1 MHPDGR
7 AGRGALGRI
16 GGRRTVIGEPAVA
29 SPDRRSDPA
38 GRGGTRRRYVAAERE
53 RRVSGSG
60 EHPSTGL
67 SRDTDGA
74 ILEKPTASFSCR
86 SRYRRRFRKSPRAI
100 CAQPFPMQSAKLR
113 NGLAHTRS
121 RQTWRRFASSPLAY
135 SADTSP
141 ALPGCRW
148 LPRSS
153 GDFAEPSDGLE
164 PSTPSLPCAP
174 ERLPWVATGCGLACL
189 SGFRGRLIC
198 HWLPLVAPAGL
209 HKCSILGARDR
220 RWAKEFRRPACA
232 ASSVEPFSVWRGH
245 FVQSQWLV
253 TTMNS
258 SPCAA
263 RHG

>member
-198 HWLPLVAPAGL
+198 HWLRPLGSINAP
-209 HKCSILGARDR
+209 
-220 RWAKEFRRPACA
+220 
-232 ASSVEPFSVWRGH
+232 SSVPGIADGQRNSDGPHVRPRVLSPFLHGGVILFKANG
-245 FVQSQWLV
+245 
-253 TTMNS
+253 S
-258 SPCAA
+258 S
-263 RHG
+263 RR